1 MNNRT
6 ERKNILRRML
16 AVLMSMMMLIQPAGV
31 FADDSGL
38 PENAPEGIVE
48 TTGMAAAEVTDAAP
62 AEAPSESVSAP
73 DDPQEAMDGQD
84 EDRHSPSYR
93 HFFS

>member
-1 MNNRT
+1 MAILNMTLFSRDALREGRSMNNRT

-38 PENAPEGIVE
+38 PENVPEEMKKCIG
-48 TTGMAAAEVTDAAP
+48 
-62 AEAPSESVSAP
+62 
-73 DDPQEAMDGQD
+73 
-84 EDRHSPSYR
+84 RNL
-93 HFFS
+93 